1 MSDLETA
8 KMSMRGQVIIPK
20 RIREAMGAKEDS
32 TLAFILLDNNRIL
45 LTRLEREKIVQE
57 FDQLRNSIRNKRSE
71 EEIEDVIRDVRKKR
85 KNQL

>member
-1 MSDLETA
+1 
-8 KMSMRGQVIIPK
+8 
-20 RIREAMGAKEDS
+20 MGAKEDS